1 MTGMEDTDQS
11 SSLDIEGLPGE
22 LTSLAGALRQAALQ
36 TLLEH
41 DVKSYAVS
49 ISFISD
55 GEIEALNEERL
66 GRTGPTD
73 IIAFDLSEEGL
84 PIDHVGD
91 VYISVD
97 TARDNAGRYGVSL
110 GEELLRLVI
119 HGVLHVLGYTDSDPR
134 DRARMEQVQESMVQR
149 FSGKLGP

>member
-1 MTGMEDTDQS
+1 MKSMEESDQS
-11 SSLDIEGLPGE
+11 SSLDIEGLPAE
-22 LTSLAGALRQAALQ
+22 LSSMRSVLHQAALQ

-41 DVKSYAVS
+41 DVKLYAIS
-49 ISFISD
+49 ISFTGDS
-55 GEIEALNEERL
+55 EITVLNEERL

-73 IIAFDLSEEGL
+73 VIAFDLSEEGL

-97 TARDNAGRYGVSL
+97 TARENAGKYGVTL

-119 HGVLHVLGYTDSDPR
+119 HGVLHVLGYTDSDSR
-134 DRARMEQVQESMVQR
+134 DRARMEQVQESMVKR
-149 FSGKLGP
+149 FSSKLKL

>member
-1 MTGMEDTDQS
+1 MKSMEEPDQS
-11 SSLDIEGLPGE
+11 SSLDIEGLPPE
-22 LTSLAGALRQAALQ
+22 LSSLAALLRQAALQ

-41 DVKSYAVS
+41 DVKSYAIS
-49 ISFISD
+49 ISFTGD
-55 GEIEALNEERL
+55 AEIGALNEERL

-73 IIAFDLSEEGL
+73 VIAFDLSEEGL

-97 TARDNAGRYGVSL
+97 TALENAGKYSVTL

-119 HGVLHVLGYTDSDPR
+119 HGVLHVLGYTDSDEG
-134 DRARMEQVQESMVQR
+134 DRARMEQVQESMVKR
-149 FSGKLGP
+149 FSSELEL

>member
-1 MTGMEDTDQS
+1 MKSMEESDQS
-11 SSLDIEGLPGE
+11 SSLDIEGLPAQ
-22 LTSLAGALRQAALQ
+22 LSSLRDGLHQAALQ

-41 DVKSYAVS
+41 DVKSYAISVS
-49 ISFISD
+49 FVGD
-55 GEIEALNEERL
+55 GEITTLNEERL

-73 IIAFDLSEEGL
+73 VIAFDLSEEGL

-97 TARDNAGRYGVSL
+97 TARDNAGKYGVTL

-119 HGVLHVLGYTDSDPR
+119 HGVLHVLGYTDSDDR
-134 DRARMEQVQESMVQR
+134 DRERMEQVQESMVKR
-149 FSGKLGP
+149 FSSKLKL

>member
-1 MTGMEDTDQS
+1 MEESDQS
-11 SSLDIEGLPGE
+11 SSLDIEGVPAE
-22 LTSLAGALRQAALQ
+22 FDSVRSVFRRAVLQ

-41 DVKSYAVS
+41 DVKSYALS
-49 ISFISD
+49 ISFTGD
-55 GEIEALNEERL
+55 GEITALNEERL

-73 IIAFDLSEEGL
+73 VIAFDLSEEGL

-97 TARDNAGRYGVSL
+97 TARANAARYGVTL

-119 HGVLHVLGYTDSDPR
+119 HGVLHVLGYADSDSR
-134 DRARMEQVQESMVQR
+134 DRERMEQVQESMVKR
-149 FSGKLGP
+149 FSSELEL

>member
-1 MTGMEDTDQS
+1 MKSMEESDQS
-11 SSLDIEGLPGE
+11 SSLDIEGLPAD
-22 LTSLAGALRQAALQ
+22 LSSLRDALHQAALQ

-41 DVKSYAVS
+41 DVKSYAIS
-49 ISFISD
+49 ISFTGD
-55 GEIEALNEERL
+55 GEISALNEERL

-73 IIAFDLSEEGL
+73 VIAFDLSEEGL

-97 TARDNAGRYGVSL
+97 TARENAGKYGVTL

-119 HGVLHVLGYTDSDPR
+119 HGVLHVLGYADSDAR
-134 DRARMEQVQESMVQR
+134 DRARMEQVQESMVKR
-149 FSGKLGP
+149 FSSKLEL